1 MRTVKP
7 LTLLTEEKKELKDS
21 KALTY
26 QKIKLVGS
34 GNYGNVYFAKSTN
47 NKYFALKTVKKDKH
61 IDVEREME
69 ILQRISN
76 CHIVSYVDSFYDYQN
91 QFNIVMEYV
100 DGFDLN
106 QIISNNINIPE
117 IILPSIIHQVKKKK
131 ISLKKILIGLSY
143 LHEHHIIHR
152 DLKPSNVMI
161 SLFSHF

>member
-7 LTLLTEEKKELKDS
+7 LTLLTDEKKEIQDS
-21 KALTY
+21 KVLKY
-26 QKIKLVGS
+26 QKIKFVGS

-61 IDVEREME
+61 VNVEREME

-76 CHIVSYVDSFYDYQN
+76 SHIVSYVDSFYDQN

-106 QIISNNINIPE
+106 QIVSKNDIKITE
-117 IILPSIIHQVKKKK
+117 TILPNIIHQVNQ
-131 ISLKKILIGLSY
+131 I
-143 LHEHHIIHR
+143 
-152 DLKPSNVMI
+152 
-161 SLFSHF
+161 